1 MQPGV
6 GAQEEEVEQE
16 CRLEELRKIRGS
28 QGVGNAG
35 EREGGGRRLGEGAAE
50 SSISARTM
58 GGGGKV
64 PYSIGILWADCPYY

>member
-28 QGVGNAG
+28 QGGGNAG
-35 EREGGGRRLGEGAAE
+35 ERGGGGGGRTEGYKGPEGE
-50 SSISARTM
+50 
-58 GGGGKV
+58 V
-64 PYSIGILWADCPYY
+64 